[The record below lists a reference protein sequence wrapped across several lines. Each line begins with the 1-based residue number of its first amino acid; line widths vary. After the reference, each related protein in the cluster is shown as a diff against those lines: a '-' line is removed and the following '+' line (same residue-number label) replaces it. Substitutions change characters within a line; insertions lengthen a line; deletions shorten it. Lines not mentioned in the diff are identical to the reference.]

1 MSNDIRYRWF
11 NFLLYVKI
19 EPWRSSLSEACWK
32 LHFFYDFQNHWGIND
47 VMSFLHCWNRP
58 LGCPLD
64 MEYWLPPSR
73 LPLEGMFSSLVEL
86 FVVCLE
92 NDDDDLSRI
101 FSSLRMG
108 CLEDDDQFALLHYGL
123 ILSTKVPSISI
134 GQLSLIKK
142 FSWTWKPII

>member
-1 MSNDIRYRWF
+1 MSNDIRYIGSVDLIF
-11 NFLLYVKI
+11 YSTLKLSLGEALLVRLV
-19 EPWRSSLSEACWK
+19 ENCT
-32 LHFFYDFQNHWGIND
+32 FFYDFQNHWGIND

-101 FSSLRMG
+101 SLPCSFSIRTLYCGVRDEISK
-108 CLEDDDQFALLHYGL
+108 EEF
-123 ILSTKVPSISI
+123 LSHM
-134 GQLSLIKK
+134 
-142 FSWTWKPII
+142 

>member
-19 EPWRSSLSEACWK
+19 EPWRSSLSETCWK

-101 FSSLRMG
+101 SLPCSFSIRTLYCGVRDEISK
-108 CLEDDDQFALLHYGL
+108 EEF
-123 ILSTKVPSISI
+123 LSHM
-134 GQLSLIKK
+134 
-142 FSWTWKPII
+142 